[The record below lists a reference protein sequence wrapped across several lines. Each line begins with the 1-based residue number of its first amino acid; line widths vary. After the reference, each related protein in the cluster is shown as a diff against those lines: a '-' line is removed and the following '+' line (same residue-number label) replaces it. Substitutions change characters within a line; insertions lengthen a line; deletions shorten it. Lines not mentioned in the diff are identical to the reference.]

1 MQITSGD
8 FVSVIALNPSIF
20 GSRLRA
26 LYTVHNVYRHIEAV
40 WKIALQKPGKLGGGT
55 ELAGDRVSLPRLR
68 MS

>member
-40 WKIALQKPGKLGGGT
+40 WKIALQKPGKLGGGGQNLQET
-55 ELAGDRVSLPRLR
+55 ESRFQDSG
-68 MS
+68 